1 MAQAIA
7 FNRDNT
13 YEPRSYMGL
22 ALAASLLIHLL
33 LIYLLVPRPGQSVP
47 PPLILNVSF
56 EPPSRSADKAVPALT
71 APEQAPLKQQIVSSP
86 ENDGNSALAPERTSF
101 LSDKNSSTERESIK
115 RGAGPDAGAF
125 VSDKR
130 GPKPGA
136 EAAAQKKIMLKPK
149 APAEAEGATSEA
161 RPAPLRQLTLDE
173 STTTSKF
180 SAPAPEKAGSLNEIL
195 RRESSTSKAVDPG
208 NYTAFSRPFG
218 SGAAFIGQSGSA
230 DYLPDLPDGDI
241 TLLNTKASLFAVFV
255 RRVATQVFSQLRSQ
269 GWESLRYSDITAINE
284 YTSVRAVLSPEGRL
298 LRAII
303 ESPGGSRNFD
313 QLLVRSV
320 QKGAV
325 DPNPPPA
332 AAAPDGNFHIIF
344 QAKSWTQIVGNPRTG
359 APSERRWLLL
369 ATGLE

>member
-7 FNRDNT
+7 YQTQST

-22 ALAASLLIHLL
+22 ALLASLLIHLIF
-33 LIYLLVPRPGQSVP
+33 IYLLAPAPRRYETPQLVMD
-47 PPLILNVSF
+47 VTF
-56 EPPSRSADKAVPALT
+56 EPPSRAPEKIPST
-71 APEQAPLKQQIVSSP
+71 QNAPEQAPLRQQIVS
-86 ENDGNSALAPERTSF
+86 APDNNRSSEAPPPVARF
-101 LSDKNSSTERESIK
+101 LSDKNLSTEKESIK

-125 VSDKR
+125 ISDKQH
-130 GPKPGA
+130 PQPGA
-136 EAAAQKKIMLKPK
+136 PVPAQQQVMLKPK
-149 APAEAEGATSEA
+149 APPAAKPATAEA
-161 RPAPLRQLTLDE
+161 PASVLKQLTLDDKTLA
-173 STTTSKF
+173 SRF
-180 SAPAPEKAGSLNEIL
+180 SAPATEKAESLNEVL
-195 RRESSTSKAVDPG
+195 QRENASSKTIDPG

-269 GWESLRYSDITAINE
+269 GWESLRYSDITAISD
-284 YTSVRAVLSPEGRL
+284 YTSVRAVLSPQGRL

-303 ESPGGSRNFD
+303 ESPGGSQPFD

-320 QKGAV
+320 QKGAI

-332 AAAPDGNFHIIF
+332 AAAPDGNFHLIF